1 MYLPSSNFPP
11 KTADFGSVIMENGA
25 ALLEHSRGVS
35 EYRGFCFHEP
45 RQQPPPP
52 QQQHPPE
59 KWPLYPAPASFSL
72 PGDALYHQYSDT
84 NPVQDVNKER
94 FLYGGAVYGS
104 SASRFHSLAGDSR
117 SFRGRY
123 PDSRLFHPPGAR
135 GRAPASHAEQQ
146 RAAAEHAT
154 ATPPE
159 TEAREA
165 GWRSG
170 RGGESGEAR
179 AGSESSEAGKEDE
192 GSGGDCGGDPT
203 TPRVKRKKRCPYT
216 KQQIRELER
225 EFLFNVYINKD
236 RRLYL
241 SRLLRLT
248 DRQVKIWFQNRRMKE
263 KKLKRERLQFYTGY
277 HLF

>member
-1 MYLPSSNFPP
+1 MYLPSSNYPP
-11 KTADFGSVIMENGA
+11 KTADFGSVIMENGG
-25 ALLEHSRGVS
+25 ALLEHSRGMS
-35 EYRGFCFHEP
+35 EYRGFCYHEP
-45 RQQPPPP
+45 R

-59 KWPLYPAPASFSL
+59 KWPLYPARPPVAPPSFSL
-72 PGDALYHQYSDT
+72 PGDSVYHQYSDT
-84 NPVQDVNKER
+84 NQVQDVNKER
-94 FLYGGAVYGS
+94 FLYGGTVYGS

-117 SFRGRY
+117 SFRGSY
-123 PDSRLFHPPGAR
+123 PDMQLFYQSGTR
-135 GRAPASHAEQQ
+135 GRASLNNTEHQ
-146 RAAAEHAT
+146 RAAVEIT
-154 ATPPE
+154 TETPPE
-159 TEAREA
+159 REARETE
-165 GWRSG
+165 WRSS
-170 RGGESGEAR
+170 RSGESSEAR

-192 GSGGDCGGDPT
+192 GSGGDCSSGST